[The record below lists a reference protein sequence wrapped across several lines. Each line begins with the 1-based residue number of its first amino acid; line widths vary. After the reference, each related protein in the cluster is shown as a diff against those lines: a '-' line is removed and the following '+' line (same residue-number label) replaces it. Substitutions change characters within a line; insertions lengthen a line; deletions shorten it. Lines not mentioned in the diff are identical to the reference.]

1 MKWMLWVIPLTMNK
15 QKERTDM
22 KNKLSFNTNIFIE
35 TMRQL
40 RVVGI
45 ISAIIMAGITIMR
58 TIALVT
64 DSGKEAVYTFVGS
77 DCAPW
82 LIVSF
87 MLIAPVLMFQ
97 AFHFMDKRNSSDF
110 YHSLPHTRGT
120 IFISINLAVLAWVII
135 SILAVI
141 IPTLL
146 SALLFSKHIAIDYVT
161 FLTFTLNNLAS
172 CILVCGAISIAKSLS
187 GTILNGIILS
197 GMIIFLP
204 RFVITL
210 FVSTLEANPLLS
222 GFIGNGFTENSL
234 NPVTSIVFSLM
245 QIDTTVDIDAVFTS
259 VLPIIYGVVLGIIYF
274 VISGFAFCRR
284 NSETASQ
291 SAPNKYLQAAYRI
304 IIALVMSSF
313 IIVELFKSRYIYN
326 DLSDTPVFNIIASY
340 IFVVFIYLLYEL
352 LTTKKLKNLIRAI
365 PGLGIVAVLNI
376 AMFFGLSGVYKYSMS
391 FSPAPDEINSVTMVS
406 ENLSSDSSWIRYS
419 DYVLHQTGGLE
430 ISDKTVIE
438 DVANALENNI
448 SMAESGI
455 DRLKNFMYQE
465 GSNIVSFKIN
475 TNGKSQCRN
484 VVFNNKQYEN
494 LGKIFESNEK
504 IREAWMKL
512 PSLKDINDIY
522 LYDGSS
528 IGSIYNDDAREL
540 YSEFANEIKNADFET
555 WFNEC
560 QMNTSESV
568 AFFEVSY
575 VIDGHMYSTNIPVAK
590 SVAPNTAKKCYEI
603 FKEKQ
608 IDSLKSLN
616 DYLSDLEKSKAT
628 FNGDIYL
635 YSYDNESGVDIVN
648 QSYSFSNSLDVVYE
662 VLDMRSGDFF
672 DYDSYGDAELSYIE
686 VNINFYDVS
695 EPRLDGNGWS
705 YRFPVDKQTMNKLRN
720 IDLED
725 TIVD

>member
-1 MKWMLWVIPLTMNK
+1 MRWMLWVIPLTMNK
-15 QKERTDM
+15 QKGRIDM

-45 ISAIIMAGITIMR
+45 ISAIIMASITIMR

-64 DSGKEAVYTFVGS
+64 DSGKEAVYTFVGA

-82 LIVSF
+82 LVLSF
-87 MLIAPVLMFQ
+87 ILIAPILMFQ

-135 SILAVI
+135 SILAVV

-161 FLTFTLNNLAS
+161 LLTFTLNNIAS

-204 RFVITL
+204 RFMITL
-210 FVSTLEANPLLS
+210 FVSTLEANPLFS
-222 GFIGNGFTENSL
+222 GFIGNSFTENGL
-234 NPVTSIVFSLM
+234 NPVTSFIFSIM
-245 QIDTTVDIDAVFTS
+245 QIDTTVDIGAVFTS
-259 VLPIIYGVVLGIIYF
+259 VLPIIYGVALGIIYF
-274 VISGFAFCRR
+274 VLGGFAFCRR

-304 IIALVMSSF
+304 IIALVISSF
-313 IIVELFKSRYIYN
+313 IIFELFKSSYFYK
-326 DLSDTPVFNIIASY
+326 DLSDVPVFNIVASY
-340 IFVVFIYLLYEL
+340 IFVVFIYFLYEL
-352 LTTKKLKNLIRAI
+352 ITTKKLKNLIRAI

-391 FSPAPDEINSVTMVS
+391 FRPAPDEINSVTMVS
-406 ENLSSDSSWIRYS
+406 ENINSDSNWIKYS

-448 SMAESGI
+448 SMAESSI

-465 GSNIVSFKIN
+465 GSNTVSFKIN
-475 TNGKSQCRN
+475 TNGKSKCRN
-484 VVFNNKQYEN
+484 VVLNNKQYEN

-512 PSLKDINDIY
+512 PSLKDTNDIY
-522 LYDGSS
+522 LYDSS
-528 IGSIYNDDAREL
+528 SMGSIYNDDAREL

-560 QMNTSESV
+560 QMNSESV

-575 VIDGHMYSTNIPVAK
+575 VIDGHMYNTNIPVIK
-590 SVAPNTAKKCYEI
+590 SVAPNTAKKCYEV

-616 DYLSDLEKSKAT
+616 DYLSDLEKSKAE

-648 QSYSFSNSLDVVYE
+648 QSYSFSNSLDVVYD

-672 DYDSYGDAELSYIE
+672 DYDSYGDSKQSYIE

-705 YRFPVDKQTMNKLRN
+705 YRFPVDKHTINKLRN
-720 IDLED
+720 VDFED
-725 TIVD
+725 KIA

>member
-1 MKWMLWVIPLTMNK
+1 MRWMLWVIPLTMNK
-15 QKERTDM
+15 QKGRIDM

-45 ISAIIMAGITIMR
+45 ISAIIMASITIMR

-64 DSGKEAVYTFVGS
+64 DSGKEAVYTFVGA

-82 LIVSF
+82 LVLSF
-87 MLIAPVLMFQ
+87 ILIAPILMFQ

-135 SILAVI
+135 SILAVV

-146 SALLFSKHIAIDYVT
+146 SALLFSKHIAIDYIT
-161 FLTFTLNNLAS
+161 LLTFTLNNIAS

-204 RFVITL
+204 RFMITL
-210 FVSTLEANPLLS
+210 FVSTLEANPLFS
-222 GFIGNGFTENSL
+222 GFIGNSFTENGL
-234 NPVTSIVFSLM
+234 NPVTSFIFSIM
-245 QIDTTVDIDAVFTS
+245 QIDTTVDIGAVFTS
-259 VLPIIYGVVLGIIYF
+259 VLPIIYGVALGIIYF
-274 VISGFAFCRR
+274 VLGGFAFCRR

-304 IIALVMSSF
+304 IIALVISSF
-313 IIVELFKSRYIYN
+313 IIFELFKSSYFYK
-326 DLSDTPVFNIIASY
+326 DLSDVPVFNIVASY
-340 IFVVFIYLLYEL
+340 IFVVFIYFLYEL
-352 LTTKKLKNLIRAI
+352 ITTKKLKNLIRAI

-391 FSPAPDEINSVTMVS
+391 FRPAPDEINSVTMVS
-406 ENLSSDSSWIRYS
+406 ENINSDSNWIKYS

-448 SMAESGI
+448 SMAESSI

-465 GSNIVSFKIN
+465 GSNTVSFKIN
-475 TNGKSQCRN
+475 TNGKSKCRN
-484 VVFNNKQYEN
+484 VVLNNKQYEN

-512 PSLKDINDIY
+512 PSLKDTNDIY
-522 LYDGSS
+522 LYDSS
-528 IGSIYNDDAREL
+528 SMGSIYNDDARDI

-560 QMNTSESV
+560 QMNSESV

-575 VIDGHMYSTNIPVAK
+575 VIDGHMYNTNIPVIK
-590 SVAPNTAKKCYEI
+590 SVAPNTAKKCYEV

-616 DYLSDLEKSKAT
+616 DYLSDLEKSKAE

-648 QSYSFSNSLDVVYE
+648 QSYSFSNSLDVVYD

-672 DYDSYGDAELSYIE
+672 DYDSYGDSKQSYIE

-705 YRFPVDKQTMNKLRN
+705 YRFPVDKHTINKLRN
-720 IDLED
+720 VDFED
-725 TIVD
+725 KIA